1 MTRTKILNLLL
12 LFDIRI
18 KNILPLIMFRKLTV
32 RSIDKYQDKLTLDKN
47 KNQYFSLYF
56 RKCCIFFLLLRIN
69 SNFATVIFY

>member
-32 RSIDKYQDKLTLDKN
+32 GSIDKYQDTN
-47 KNQYFSLYF
+47 
-56 RKCCIFFLLLRIN
+56 
-69 SNFATVIFY
+69 T